1 VSLLNSKTL
10 SNGAS
15 SIGLEKMIIP
25 SILLHLTIMA
35 IVIAAPILYIKR
47 TSSPRI
53 YMVSLVSAP
62 SEKPL
67 GLGEQQT
74 NKEVERIEPIKK
86 ITSTPIR
93 KIAKEVPIAPLKKR
107 VIIEDGFAKKV
118 SPDEIKDREST
129 KKIEEAIS
137 RIKREDRDPN
147 RKIEEA
153 ISRIKRESSEQGN
166 MTAETNAPKGE
177 GGIIASG
184 IKGLRFKIYYTI
196 IWGKIKEGW
205 VLPGGL
211 IKNKEGLEAVVS
223 FKILRDGEIKNIRF
237 EKSSGNSYFDKSVL
251 RSVEKANPLPSLPV
265 EYKEDYLDIGVR
277 FHSSEL

>member
-1 VSLLNSKTL
+1 MSFLNSKTL

-25 SILLHLTIMA
+25 SILLHLA
-35 IVIAAPILYIKR
+35 IIALVIVAPILYIKR
-47 TSSPRI
+47 AASPQI

-67 GLGEQQT
+67 GAGEQQT
-74 NKEVERIEPIKK
+74 DKEVRKIEPIKK
-86 ITSTPIR
+86 ITPTPVS
-93 KIAKEVPIAPLKKR
+93 KIAKDVPIAPLKER
-107 VIIEDGFAKKV
+107 VIKGSGFAKKI
-118 SPDEIKDREST
+118 SPDEIKDRESN

-137 RIKREDRDPN
+137 RIKREDRESSK
-147 RKIEEA
+147 KIEDA
-153 ISRIKRESSEQGN
+153 ISRIKREASAQGN
-166 MTAETNAPKGE
+166 VTSETNAPKG
-177 GGIIASG
+177 GGGVIASG
-184 IKGLRFKIYYTI
+184 ITGLRFKIYYTI

-205 VLPGGL
+205 ILPEVL

-223 FKILRDGEIKNIRF
+223 FKILRDGKIKDIRF

-251 RSVEKANPLPSLPV
+251 RAVGKADPLPSLPL
-265 EYKEDYLDIGVR
+265 EYKEDYLDIGIR